1 MRVFNFGSLN
11 IDHVYS
17 MDKFVSP
24 GETLP
29 SISYSKFAGGK
40 GLNQSIAL
48 AKAGIKVTHLGSVG
62 EDGYFLRDLLDTHG
76 VDAKELQILSSHQV
90 MQLFKWTLMVR
101 IASFFMVALMLKMT
115 RTKFYKSY
123 KMLKMVTSFSLKMKR
138 TVLPF

>member
-76 VDAKELQILSSHQV
+76 VDAKELQILSSASGHAIIQV
-90 MQLFKWTLMVR
+90 DANGENCIILH
-101 IASFFMVALMLKMT
+101 VALMLKMT

>member
-76 VDAKELQILSSHQV
+76 VDAKELQILSSASGHAIIQV
-90 MQLFKWTLMVR
+90 DANGENCIILHGGANVKL
-101 IASFFMVALMLKMT
+101 
-115 RTKFYKSY
+115 
-123 KMLKMVTSFSLKMKR
+123 SLIHI
-138 TVLPF
+138 